1 MIFLYGPP
9 ASGKTT
15 LGRLL
20 ASLLGMYFV
29 DLDEQISSQAKLSI
43 PDIFSEQGETGFRAR
58 EKDALQQVV
67 KRPEQIVA
75 LGGGAL
81 LDQENRLLAEA
92 NGAVVCLSAPFDT
105 LLDRMS
111 SDQGNRPL
119 LDGEKASLLKSLLEQ
134 REEHYRSFPI
144 QIQTEKSKPHALV
157 QEIQIQCGRFRVS
170 GMGKPYDVIIA
181 PQSLATLGDELR
193 KRGLAGPVA
202 VVSDRNVAGYHMETA
217 LKSLKKAGYDSFRVV
232 LLAGE
237 ANKNIKNVEK
247 LWKVWLSHHLERT
260 STVVALGGGVVG
272 DMAGFAAAAYLRGIA
287 WVVAP
292 TSLLAMADSSLGG
305 KTGVDTPQGKNLVG
319 AFHSP
324 NLVLTDPVTLN
335 TLPVDE
341 LHNGMA
347 EIVKAGLIGDARLFE
362 QCAKGW
368 EAVSRDWNSIVRR
381 SAAVKIGIIQKDPF
395 EQNLRAVLNTGHTIG
410 HAIEKATTYR
420 VRHGEAVAIG
430 MVIEAR
436 LSVKLG
442 VANPALVDE
451 IIRCLAGLHL
461 PIELPAV
468 MDREVFFAAM
478 QHDKKKTSGKIKF
491 ALPVQIGEVKPGV
504 IVDDMNMIQS
514 LI

>member
-9 ASGKTT
+9 GSGKTT
-15 LGRLL
+15 LGQLL
-20 ASLLGMYFV
+20 ARSLGMIFV
-29 DLDEQISSQAKLSI
+29 DLDELISSQAQLSI
-43 PDIFSEQGETGFRAR
+43 PDIFSEEGEAGFRAR
-58 EKDALQQVV
+58 EKNALQQVV
-67 KRPEQIVA
+67 KRPEQVIA

-81 LDQENRLLAEA
+81 LDEENRSLAEA
-92 NGAVVCLSAPFDT
+92 NGTVICLTAPFDA
-105 LLDRMS
+105 LMERMN
-111 SDQGNRPL
+111 DDEGTRPL

-134 REEHYRSFPI
+134 REDHYRSFPI
-144 QIQTEKSKPHALV
+144 KIQTEKSEPNTLV
-157 QEIQIQCGRFRVS
+157 QDIQIQLGRYRVS
-170 GMGKPYDVIIA
+170 GMGKPYDIIIA
-181 PQSLATLGDELR
+181 PKSLATIGDELR
-193 KRGLAGPVA
+193 KHGLAGPIA
-202 VVSDRNVAGYHMETA
+202 VVSDRNVAGYHMDKT
-217 LKSLKKAGYDSFRVV
+217 LRSLKKAGYEAFRVV
-232 LLAGE
+232 LPAGE

-247 LWKVWLSHHLERT
+247 LWKVWLEHHLERS

-272 DMAGFAAAAYLRGIA
+272 DMAGYAASAYLRGIA

-324 NLVLTDPVTLN
+324 SLVLTDPDVLN
-335 TLPVDE
+335 TLPLDE

-347 EIVKAGLIGDARLFE
+347 EVVKTGLIGDTQLFE

-368 EAVSRDWNSIVRR
+368 EVINRDWTSIVRR
-381 SAAVKIGIIQKDPF
+381 SAAVKINIIQKDPF

-410 HAIEKATTYR
+410 HAIEKATAYR

-436 LSVKLG
+436 LSTTLG
-442 VANPALVDE
+442 YARPALVEE
-451 IIRCLAGLHL
+451 ISRCLEGLNL
-461 PIELPAV
+461 PTELPAD

-478 QHDKKKTSGKIKF
+478 QHDKKKSSGKIKF

-504 IVDDMNMIQS
+504 IVDDANLIQS